1 VTIAAAHPLQA
12 AAAHPA
18 GRELTF
24 QALPRAAQIYVAAVL
39 AVGTAA
45 FLVLF
50 PVTYP
55 RPLLFVCLLG
65 LACLTSIWKVN
76 MPIPLASGATLSV
89 STAVNVMTMLLLGP
103 GHAVAVA
110 VAGAWVQCTVNVS
123 LPYPWY
129 RTTFSAAAQAV
140 TMGVSWLVYRE
151 LGGTSGIDFSLAPLP
166 IGAAIATYF
175 LVNSALIA
183 GAIASSTRRSTWTVW
198 RDDCLWSGMS
208 FVTAGLA
215 GALAAA
221 VIDRGEP
228 WSAALVAVPVYLTYR
243 TYRLFVG
250 RLSNEKTLT
259 SGVMAVLSDRIAD
272 AQRDYRQAVEALME
286 TQMAE
291 RELAHEKGR
300 LAETVADM
308 TRLEQLRARV
318 LEREQAARAD
328 AERANHLKDEFL
340 ATVSHE
346 LRTPL
351 NAILGWSEML
361 RSGALEDARRDRAC
375 QAIYTSARHQAQLV
389 NELLDVARIMSG
401 KLRLDLA
408 AVDLKDIVR
417 GAVEVVQPAA
427 DAKGID
433 VAAEDD
439 LPAAIVYGDA
449 TRLQQVVSN
458 LLSNSV
464 KFTPSGGSV
473 RVYLRRDD
481 DCAELAVT
489 DTGQG
494 IAADFLP
501 SVFEPFRQAEGSTT
515 TRVHG
520 GLGLGLS
527 IVKHLVE
534 AHHGTVSVTSGGDGQ
549 GSTFTVRLPVAEI
562 HGNQIDAI
570 AADSSSPPCDSA
582 VDAITFDRLTV
593 LVVDDYDA
601 SRHVMAAHLE
611 RRHATVLTA
620 ASAREAF
627 DLLQGEH
634 VDVLLADVGMPGE
647 DGYALIRRLRALSP
661 SPVASIPAAAVT
673 AFASPEDRRQ
683 ALDAGFDLH
692 LTKPL
697 DARSLVDAVARLAK
711 ANPT

>member
-1 VTIAAAHPLQA
+1 MTIAAAHPIEA
-12 AAAHPA
+12 AGHTA
-18 GRELTF
+18 GRELTW

-39 AVGTAA
+39 AFGTAILLA
-45 FLVLF
+45 LF

-55 RPLLFVCLLG
+55 RPVLFVCLLG

-103 GHAVAVA
+103 GHAVVVA
-110 VAGAWVQCTVNVS
+110 VAGAWIQCTVNVS

-129 RTTFSAAAQAV
+129 RTTFSAAAQAITMAV
-140 TMGVSWLVYRE
+140 TCLLYRY
-151 LGGTSGIDFSLAPLP
+151 LGGSSGIDFYLAPLP
-166 IGAAIATYF
+166 IGVAIASYF
-175 LVNSALIA
+175 LVNSVLIA
-183 GAIASSTRRSTWTVW
+183 GAIASSTRRSAWTVW

-208 FVTAGLA
+208 FMTAGLA
-215 GALAAA
+215 GALAAV

-228 WSAALVAVPVYLTYR
+228 WSVALIAVPVYLTYR

-259 SGVMAVLSDRIAD
+259 SGVITVLSDRIAD
-272 AQRDYRQAVEALME
+272 AQRDYRKAVEALME
-286 TQMAE
+286 TQMVE

-300 LAETVADM
+300 LAETLADM
-308 TRLEQLRARV
+308 TRLEELRARV
-318 LEREQAARAD
+318 LEREQAARAN

-351 NAILGWSEML
+351 NAILGWAEML

-375 QAIYTSARHQAQLV
+375 QAIYTSAKHQAQLV

-408 AVDLKDIVR
+408 AMDLKDVVR

-427 DAKGID
+427 DVKGID

-458 LLSNSV
+458 LLSNAV
-464 KFTPSGGSV
+464 KFTPPGGSV
-473 RVYLRRDD
+473 HVCLRRDAD
-481 DCAELAVT
+481 TAELAVA

-494 IAADFLP
+494 ISDDFLP

-534 AHHGTVSVTSGGDGQ
+534 AHHGSVSATSGGEGR
-549 GSTFTVRLPVAEI
+549 GSTFTVRLPMAAI
-562 HGNQIDAI
+562 HGNEIDAI
-570 AADSSSPPCDSA
+570 AADSSSPPCDA
-582 VDAITFDRLTV
+582 VDDAVAFDGVTV
-593 LVVDDYDA
+593 LVVDDDDE
-601 SRHVMAAHLE
+601 SRQVMAVHLE
-611 RRHATVLTA
+611 NHHARVLTA
-620 ASAREAF
+620 ASAAEA
-627 DLLQGEH
+627 LEVVQREH

-647 DGYALIRRLRALSP
+647 DGYALIRKLRALQVP
-661 SPVASIPAAAVT
+661 GAATIPAAAVT
-673 AFASPEDRRQ
+673 AFARSEDRQR
-683 ALDAGFDLH
+683 ALQAGFTLH
-692 LTKPL
+692 VAKPV
-697 DARSLVDAVARLAK
+697 DARSLVNAVARLAK